1 MVRRAT
7 VRAKVLDNMV
17 DADGTILI
25 DHKMCGSK
33 FRVREPGKATFTV
46 VPSTV
51 DDEFEKIR
59 DDHDT
64 TMTASSGYI
73 VLSPEAFPLGL
84 LFKNIVSNN
93 EC

>member
-59 DDHDT
+59 T